1 MPLDPEDDPQRTP
14 GRRRRPLSR
23 EVVWTVILA
32 LVWARACAA
41 TRHTFALIFGGWV
54 IGWLS
59 ATIARVVYPPPRTP
73 PRRNHARLEAVADGG
88 NTVSVVELAA
98 STSTRK
104 YSDP

>member
-1 MPLDPEDDPQRTP
+1 LDPEDDPQRTP

-54 IGWLS
+54 IGMALGDD
-59 ATIARVVYPPPRTP
+59 RT
-73 PRRNHARLEAVADGG
+73 GG
-88 NTVSVVELAA
+88 VSPAEDTPA
-98 STSTRK
+98 
-104 YSDP
+104 